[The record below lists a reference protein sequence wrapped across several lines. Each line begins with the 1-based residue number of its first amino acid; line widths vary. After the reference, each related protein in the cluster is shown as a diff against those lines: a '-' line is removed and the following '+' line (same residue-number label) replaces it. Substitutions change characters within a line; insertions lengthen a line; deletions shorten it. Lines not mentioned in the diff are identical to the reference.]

1 MTRPAGIQPGRAG
14 RPTCTRTTLRVGA
27 ATRPRWAR
35 PAFAATTAVVLA
47 LAALR
52 PAGAQPRAAAASGG
66 GASAPGE
73 QVAVFAAGC
82 FWCAEADFEKV
93 PGVVDVESGYTGG
106 RLADPTYEQVSAGGT
121 GHYEAVRVRFDP
133 RRVSYARLLDVFW
146 RNVDPVDGGGQ
157 FCDRGESYRAA
168 IFPMDPTQR
177 DAADASR
184 DALARAGRLPGPIAV
199 RLVAASAF
207 YPAEAYHQDY
217 ATRNPI
223 RYKFYRS
230 RCGRDARLRAV
241 WGEPNSGPLTSN
253 ERR

>member
-1 MTRPAGIQPGRAG
+1 VRA
-14 RPTCTRTTLRVGA
+14 
-27 ATRPRWAR
+27 
-35 PAFAATTAVVLA
+35 AATTLVVALTAVR
-47 LAALR
+47 AAV
-52 PAGAQPRAAAASGG
+52 AQPRATAPSGG
-66 GASAPGE
+66 GASGAGE

-82 FWCAEADFEKV
+82 FWCAEADFEKL

-106 RLADPTYEQVSAGGT
+106 RVADPTYEQVSAGGT

-168 IFPMDPTQR
+168 IFATDAAQR
-177 DAADASR
+177 DAATASR

-199 RLVAASAF
+199 AIVAASAF

-241 WGEPNSGPLTSN
+241 WGEPNAGPLTSTG
-253 ERR
+253 RR